1 VIRYLVVAC
10 VAAGIVLAGGARMF
24 ARLLQPQL
32 QTELSRLTLGFDGR
46 IGVCVKESAQ
56 VACIHGNQRFPLQ
69 SVVKL
74 LVALAVMDSV
84 DHGRLRL
91 EDAVLVRREDLSLA
105 VQPIAALVTDA
116 GFRTT
121 VDDLMRRA
129 IVDSDSAATDIMI
142 RRLGGP
148 KAIQAVLDRLHL
160 ADVRIDRDERHL
172 QTETRGLEWRQEY
185 VDAAV
190 LEQAFA
196 AVPAARTDAAF
207 RAYQKDP
214 RDTASPLGMVSLLQS
229 LAEGRLLSASSTRHL
244 LDVMG
249 RTVTFPDRLKAGVL
263 AGWALAHK
271 TGTSGDWRGVTAAT
285 NDVGVLRAPDGRYL
299 SVAVFIAD
307 SRAPATDRAALMASI
322 ARVTSQAHR

>member
-1 VIRYLVVAC
+1 
-10 VAAGIVLAGGARMF
+10 VAACLGAGIALAGGARVF
-24 ARLLQPQL
+24 AQLLQPQL

-46 IGVCVKESAQ
+46 VGVCVKESTE
-56 VACIHGNQRFPLQ
+56 VACVNGNQRFPLQ
-69 SVVKL
+69 SVMKL

-84 DHGRLRL
+84 DRGGLRL

-105 VQPIAALVTDA
+105 VQPIATLVTDA

-121 VDDLMRRA
+121 VDDLVRRA

-148 KAIQAVLDRLHL
+148 QAIQAVLDRLHI
-160 ADVRIDRDERHL
+160 AGVRIDRDERHL

-185 VDAAV
+185 VDAAL
-190 LEQAFA
+190 LETAFA
-196 AVPAARTDAAF
+196 AVPPARTDAAF

-214 RDTASPLGMVSLLQS
+214 RDTATPLGMVALLQS

-249 RTVTFPDRLKAGVL
+249 QTVTFPERLKAGVPE
-263 AGWALAHK
+263 GWTLAHK
-271 TGTSGDWRGVTAAT
+271 TGTSGVWRGVTAAT
-285 NDVGVLRAPDGRYL
+285 NDVGVLQAPDGRYV

-307 SRAPATDRAALMASI
+307 SRAPAADRAALMAKI
-322 ARVTSQAHR
+322 ARVTTQTHR